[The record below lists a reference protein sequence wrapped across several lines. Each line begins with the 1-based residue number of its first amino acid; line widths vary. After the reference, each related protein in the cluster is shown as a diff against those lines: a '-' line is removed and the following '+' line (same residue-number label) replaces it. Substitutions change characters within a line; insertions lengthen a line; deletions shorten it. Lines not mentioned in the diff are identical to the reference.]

1 MARVHGRRMGPR
13 GTRGRIAFVLLGVA
27 AVGGAV
33 LGGGAEAERTAAL
46 THPTLETLLEERE
59 AFPPDAAVTP
69 ASANDLRAR
78 FEELRNRRVDIEG
91 ALPPTLRTPRSRR
104 PELRRLDNELAKE
117 IHAQVDSVDLGR
129 GDPDRVR
136 IEALR

>member
-1 MARVHGRRMGPR
+1 MARVHGRRKGLR
-13 GTRGRIAFVLLGVA
+13 GNRGRIAFVLLGVA
-27 AVGGAV
+27 AVGGIV
-33 LGGGAEAERTAAL
+33 FGGGAEAERVAAL

-59 AFPPDAAVTP
+59 AFRPDAAVTP
-69 ASANDLRAR
+69 ESADDLRAR

-129 GDPDRVR
+129 GDPDRVK